1 MYTELVKSTFIKI
14 NSFATKMLKY
24 SPEIITAFWPT
35 KSFLSGTVCHQN
47 VKIFPR
53 DYHSVL
59 ANQIFSFRNSN
70 LKKQLVLNSKNNNT
84 LAIQVN
90 LAMR

>member
-35 KSFLSGTVCHQN
+35 KSFLSGTVT
-47 VKIFPR
+47 VKTV
-53 DYHSVL
+53 SVE
-59 ANQIFSFRNSN
+59 QQKQQYVSESN
-70 LKKQLVLNSKNNNT
+70 R
-84 LAIQVN
+84 AIQVN
-90 LAMR
+90 LAMRS

>member
-35 KSFLSGTVCHQN
+35 KSFLSGTVT
-47 VKIFPR
+47 
-53 DYHSVL
+53 
-59 ANQIFSFRNSN
+59 

-84 LAIQVN
+84 LVKVIEQF
-90 LAMR
+90 R